1 VTTDAAAWWYR
12 LHRHIR
18 ELWPRGALLPVF
30 LFVAWPLY
38 CLASGERRWE
48 FAVSIFLGGVLPYVG
63 PTSKRVF
70 VGIMPI
76 AMVGIFYDWMRFVR
90 NVGLS
95 PERVHVCDLRA
106 LEIRLF
112 GVNLG
117 DRAGTI
123 HDLVQSSPSL
133 PLDVFFAIPYGTF
146 IGVAALFALF
156 LYFVDYAA
164 MRRFAGAFF
173 VLNVLAFA
181 TYRIYPAAPPW
192 YFHAHGCVAD
202 LATRASEGP
211 NLARVDAWLG
221 FRYFGGFYARSTNVF
236 GAVPSL
242 HVAYPLLAAIEGFRP
257 FGALRR
263 ARWLKWPLRVSSV
276 LFFLWMCVA
285 AVYLDHHWAL
295 DLVCGCL
302 YALVVCF
309 AFRRLSFL
317 APVAGRV
324 DVPLPAAE

>member
-1 VTTDAAAWWYR
+1 VTTDAAAWWNR

-18 ELWPRGALLPVF
+18 ELWPRRAFLPVF
-30 LFVAWPLY
+30 LFVGWPVY
-38 CLASGERRWE
+38 CFAIGERRWE

-70 VGIMPI
+70 IGIMPI
-76 AMVGIFYDWMRFVR
+76 GMVGLFYDWMRFVR
-90 NVGLS
+90 NVGLT

-117 DRAGTI
+117 DRVGTV
-123 HDLVQSSPSL
+123 HDLVQSAPSL
-133 PLDVFFAIPYGTF
+133 PLDVFFAVPYGTF

-156 LYFVDYAA
+156 LYFVDYEA
-164 MRRFAGAFF
+164 MRRFSGAFL
-173 VLNVLAFA
+173 VLNVLAFV
-181 TYRIYPAAPPW
+181 TYRLYPAAPPW

-257 FGALRR
+257 FGAIRG

-276 LFFLWMCVA
+276 LFFVWMCVA
-285 AVYLDHHWAL
+285 AVYLDHHWVL
-295 DLVCGCL
+295 DLACGCF
-302 YALVVCF
+302 YALVVCL
-309 AFRRLSFL
+309 AFRKLSFL

-324 DVPLPAAE
+324 DEPLPAAQ